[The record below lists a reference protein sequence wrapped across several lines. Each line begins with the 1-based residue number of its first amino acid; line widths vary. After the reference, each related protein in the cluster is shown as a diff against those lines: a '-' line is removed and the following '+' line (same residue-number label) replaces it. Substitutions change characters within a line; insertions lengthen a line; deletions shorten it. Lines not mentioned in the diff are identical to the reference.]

1 MSILLFR
8 NLLCVIET
16 TICKECMNNLC
27 AMIMV
32 TRHLIVIKQLSHF
45 SSAEITTLTWMTA
58 LFAFSEQTFNRRKLD
73 KW

>member
-45 SSAEITTLTWMTA
+45 SSAEITTLT
-58 LFAFSEQTFNRRKLD
+58 
-73 KW
+73 